1 MTNTPRRPG
10 APPGS
15 NNGGGRKKSAR
26 ELVRV
31 LRQVYADQLPASGE
45 KIRAALELLETVT
58 NALGNPHF
66 NSAEVFDALKD
77 VAPNGSLTNL
87 NGSIKALL
95 NILPDLEKVG
105 KKQY

>member
-1 MTNTPRRPG
+1 MAAIPRRPG

-45 KIRAALELLETVT
+45 KIRDALELLETVT
-58 NALGNPHF
+58 NAIGNPNF

-77 VAPNGSLTNL
+77 VAPNGSIN
-87 NGSIKALL
+87 ALL
-95 NILPDLEKVG
+95 NILPQLEAAG
-105 KKQY
+105 KREY

>member
-1 MTNTPRRPG
+1 MTNTPTRRPG

-15 NNGGGRKKSAR
+15 NNGGGRKKSPR

-45 KIRAALELLETVT
+45 KIRDALDLLETVT

-66 NSAEVFDALKD
+66 NSAEVFDAMKD
-77 VAPNGSLTNL
+77 VRSNGSLN
-87 NGSIKALL
+87 ALL
-95 NILPDLEKVG
+95 NILPELEAAG